1 MYFINENFYILP
13 YNYTIFSFGGIEVN
27 VYLDNA
33 ATSFPKPPGVA
44 EAMVYFMNNIG
55 SNAGRG
61 SYSSSI
67 ESSRNIYECRESICD
82 IFNFDKAE
90 NVIFMPN
97 ITYSLNILLKSIL
110 KSGWHVIT
118 SSMEHNSVL
127 RPLYQAKDT
136 LGIEL
141 DVIKCSKEGLI
152 STEDVKKAIK
162 SNTRLIILSHAS
174 NIIGTIQ
181 PLEIIGNMCKEN
193 NIFFIIDSAQ
203 TAGVVPIDFYKLNA
217 NAIAFTGHKGLMGPQ
232 GTGGFILD
240 SNLESIAT
248 PIIVGGTGSLSSS
261 IYQPDFLPDKFE
273 SGTQN
278 APGIFGLYEGLK
290 FIKDFGI
297 NAIAQKEDHL
307 CNTLMTGLL
316 NMEDVIVHGTQNINE
331 RTAVVSVT
339 FKNHDTSEI
348 GYLLDNEF
356 GIMTRTGLHCAPLAH
371 ETIGTY
377 PVGTLRFSPGFF
389 TTEEDIKYT
398 LDSLYKLI
406 RR

>member
-1 MYFINENFYILP
+1 MYFPNENFFILI
-13 YNYTIFSFGGIEVN
+13 YNDTIFKFGGIEVK

-33 ATSFPKPPGVA
+33 ATSFPKPTAVA
-44 EAMVYFMNNIG
+44 EAMVYFLNNIG

-61 SYSSSI
+61 SYSSSM

-82 IFNFDKAE
+82 LFNFPKAE

-127 RPLYQAKDT
+127 RPLYQAKDN

-141 DVIKCSKEGLI
+141 DVIKCSKNGLI
-152 STEDVKKAIK
+152 SLEDVNKAIK
-162 SNTRLIILSHAS
+162 SNTKLIILSHAS
-174 NIIGTIQ
+174 NIIGNIQ
-181 PLEIIGNMCKEN
+181 PLAYIGNICKKN
-193 NIFFIIDSAQ
+193 NIFFIIDAAQ
-203 TAGVVPIDFYKLNA
+203 TSGVVPIDFHKFNA

-232 GTGGFILD
+232 GTGGFIIDDKLND
-240 SNLESIAT
+240 IAS

-261 IYQPDFLPDKFE
+261 TYQPDFLPDKFE

-278 APGIFGLYEGLK
+278 APGIFGLNEALK
-290 FIKDFGI
+290 FIKTVGI
-297 NAIAQKEDHL
+297 NTIGEKENHL
-307 CNTLMTGLL
+307 CNMLISELL
-316 NMEDVIVHGTQNINE
+316 NMEDVVVHGVHKDIE
-331 RTAVVSVT
+331 RTSVVSIT
-339 FKNHDTSEI
+339 FRSHDTSEI
-348 GYLLDNEF
+348 GYLLDTEF

-377 PVGTLRFSPGFF
+377 PAGTLRLSPGFF
-389 TTEEDIKYT
+389 TTEEDINYT
-398 LDSLYKLI
+398 LDALYKLI